1 MFVTEHIHK
10 WNESLWS
17 PMEKCKLLTWTSTGK
32 KTKATANN
40 KIVGLREDRCLFPR
54 MLMVCQS
61 RPAINLLEAIGMHE
75 FPLVPM
81 SLFAA
86 DGTTLHCST

>member
-17 PMEKCKLLTWTSTGK
+17 PMKKRKLLTWTSTGK
-32 KTKATANN
+32 RTKATANN
-40 KIVGLREDRCLFPR
+40 NIVELLEDLCLFAR

-61 RPAINLLEAIGMHE
+61 RPEINLLAAIGMHE
-75 FPLVPM
+75 FPLVPT

-86 DGTTLHCST
+86 DGTMLHCST